1 MKGKIMKVL
10 PAIAIMLSLTACG
23 GGEDKPSETQ
33 SAGNPPAVTD
43 LSGEWK
49 TETDED
55 GGCMGAYIEGEY
67 IEVYWV
73 MPSEDTVALYWSGSF
88 TAPSG
93 GDDGPY
99 SWTSQA
105 DSERNASALLASPD
119 ETKEFTYAD
128 QEISCSVS
136 IMETTQKMT
145 FTKGEWGY
153 SELPKEETVGTGG
166 VKMEGSGDL
175 GDYHVEIKGASIVKD
190 DDGSPAI
197 VVTYAWTNNSED
209 TTMASDTVYPKAFQ
223 DGVQLD
229 STWVNSEEYD
239 IWADAKEVRPGA
251 TIDLQAMFEL
261 TSETS
266 TVEFEISEFFDSGD
280 IVTMNFEPADLS

>member
-1 MKGKIMKVL
+1 MKGKMMKVL
-10 PAIAIMLSLTACG
+10 PMIAIALSLTACG
-23 GGEDKPSETQ
+23 GGEDKPTDKQSEE
-33 SAGNPPAVTD
+33 SPPAVTD

-93 GDDGPY
+93 EDDGPY

-105 DSERNASALLASPD
+105 DSERNASAIMASPD
-119 ETKEFTYAD
+119 ETKEFTYEN

-136 IMETTQKMT
+136 LMGATKKMA

-153 SELPKEETVGTGG
+153 SELPKEETGGTGG
-166 VKMEGSGDL
+166 AKMEGSGDL

-190 DDGSPAI
+190 YEDNPAI

-209 TTMASDTVYPKAFQ
+209 TTSASTAMYAKAFQ

-229 STWVNSEEYD
+229 SAWVDSDEYD
-239 IWADAKEVRPGA
+239 GGADMKEVRPGT
-251 TIDLQAMFEL
+251 TIDVQDAFEL

-266 TVEFEISEFFDSGD
+266 TVEFEISEFFGSDD
-280 IVTMNFEPADLS
+280 IVTTNFEPANLS